1 MSGLMLGVVTLR
13 TADVASLSG
22 YSVQQVRQLESRGVI
37 PAAAREDNGY
47 RRYSGV
53 HVSALS
59 AYRDLA
65 FAIGPVA
72 ARSVMTELPRLD
84 PKEAIALLTSTVTE
98 VDELR
103 RQVVAA
109 RSMLLS
115 IQSEASVES
124 ETGDERGGEPTHE
137 SMTITELAEA
147 IGVGAST
154 LRYWESEGLTAPDRV
169 GSGPRTAR
177 LYRFKAIRDARITAA
192 LRSGGYGIHEIRA
205 ALAVMRELGDTSSML
220 AALDDR
226 LGDLAL
232 HGAAVLRAGGVLS
245 GTIGEEHP

>member
-103 RQVVAA
+103 RQVVGVP
-109 RSMLLS
+109 LYLF
-115 IQSEASVES
+115 I
-124 ETGDERGGEPTHE
+124 GPERG
-137 SMTITELAEA
+137 LVA
-147 IGVGAST
+147 
-154 LRYWESEGLTAPDRV
+154 
-169 GSGPRTAR
+169 GPGMAW
-177 LYRFKAIRDARITAA
+177 FPCHSW
-192 LRSGGYGIHEIRA
+192 SGGCCRQESRTR
-205 ALAVMRELGDTSSML
+205 VDC
-220 AALDDR
+220 
-226 LGDLAL
+226 
-232 HGAAVLRAGGVLS
+232 
-245 GTIGEEHP
+245 

>member
-1 MSGLMLGVVTLR
+1 
-13 TADVASLSG
+13 
-22 YSVQQVRQLESRGVI
+22 
-37 PAAAREDNGY
+37 
-47 RRYSGV
+47 
-53 HVSALS
+53 
-59 AYRDLA
+59 
-65 FAIGPVA
+65 
-72 ARSVMTELPRLD
+72 
-84 PKEAIALLTSTVTE
+84 LLTSTVTE

-147 IGVGAST
+147 IGGRAST

-169 GSGPRTAR
+169 CSGPRTAR
-177 LYRFKAIRDARITAA
+177 LYRFKAIRGARITAA

-205 ALAVMRELGDTSSML
+205 ALAVMRGLGDTTSKR
-220 AALDDR
+220 AALEEDR
-226 LGDLAL
+226 TR
-232 HGAAVLRAGGVLS
+232 VV
-245 GTIGEEHP
+245 

>member
-1 MSGLMLGVVTLR
+1 
-13 TADVASLSG
+13 
-22 YSVQQVRQLESRGVI
+22 
-37 PAAAREDNGY
+37 AAAREDNGY

-124 ETGDERGGEPTHE
+124 ETGDERGGGCPYVFRQ
-137 SMTITELAEA
+137 
-147 IGVGAST
+147 GVKVRFLKSSRLGADVRGHRSGNC
-154 LRYWESEGLTAPDRV
+154 LPDCPGTSFPY
-169 GSGPRTAR
+169 GSG
-177 LYRFKAIRDARITAA
+177 
-192 LRSGGYGIHEIRA
+192 SCG
-205 ALAVMRELGDTSSML
+205 
-220 AALDDR
+220 R
-226 LGDLAL
+226 LGCVEVSAIAQ
-232 HGAAVLRAGGVLS
+232 HRVQHVAAPAR
-245 GTIGEEHP
+245 